1 MSNLRTLMFH
11 DVVFEDQFNSS
22 GFPGND
28 SAIYKLTQ
36 KQFSKYLNLLKNGGE
51 KQRKCKEPTEQTESG
66 TSKQKEE
73 PCTRYVNTKPEKQGS
88 ANRNQQHRGNAETF
102 SETNEGNARTGTSM
116 R

>member
-36 KQFSKYLNLLKNGGE
+36 KQFSKFYRQKMEILKIL
-51 KQRKCKEPTEQTESG
+51 KF
-66 TSKQKEE
+66 SKIWKI
-73 PCTRYVNTKPEKQGS
+73 
-88 ANRNQQHRGNAETF
+88 
-102 SETNEGNARTGTSM
+102 
-116 R
+116 

>member
-36 KQFSKYLNLLKNGGE
+36 KQFSKNQEKNP
-51 KQRKCKEPTEQTESG
+51 KKHQYNFFWESFPILW
-66 TSKQKEE
+66 KI
-73 PCTRYVNTKPEKQGS
+73 
-88 ANRNQQHRGNAETF
+88 
-102 SETNEGNARTGTSM
+102 M
-116 R
+116 